1 MESEKVVPLHT
12 FMKAMQENTF
22 FERFDA
28 VIQSPKHMVLAC
40 HVNPD
45 GDAIGSVLAMGEFL
59 KNRGHDVKMVVAND
73 FPGFLH
79 WMPGSEDF
87 LVFEKDGES
96 CKAAIAEAECIIMLD
111 FNNLSRSGILHNEIG
126 KTRCPRVLVDH
137 HRDADLSQFYC
148 ALTNIAVSSASE
160 IVAEILLHY
169 GKEQLTADICT
180 NLLVGIMT
188 DTGSFAHSIFH
199 PRTFEIVSLLVE
211 KSMPYTLVHQLVYDT
226 MSENRLR
233 LLGFSINNRMEIIE
247 DCATAIIAL
256 NKSDLERFDYQT
268 GDTEGVVNFPLS
280 MDKIKM
286 SVLVTERQDQI
297 RFSFRSKGDFSVHEL
312 AQKHFK
318 GGGHTNAAGGTLTCS
333 FDEAVAILKSV
344 IPEYKDLLNGK

>member
-1 MESEKVVPLHT
+1 
-12 FMKAMQENTF
+12 
-22 FERFDA
+22 
-28 VIQSPKHMVLAC
+28 
-40 HVNPD
+40 
-45 GDAIGSVLAMGEFL
+45 
-59 KNRGHDVKMVVAND
+59 
-73 FPGFLH
+73 
-79 WMPGSEDF
+79 
-87 LVFEKDGES
+87 
-96 CKAAIAEAECIIMLD
+96 
-111 FNNLSRSGILHNEIG
+111 
-126 KTRCPRVLVDH
+126 
-137 HRDADLSQFYC
+137 
-148 ALTNIAVSSASE
+148 
-160 IVAEILLHY
+160 
-169 GKEQLTADICT
+169 
-180 NLLVGIMT
+180 LLVGIMT

-256 NKSDLERFDYQT
+256 NKSDLDKFNYQT

-344 IPEYKDLLNGK
+344 IPEYKDLLIEE